1 MRIGDRTYHGIA
13 INTAPGAANGLPSK
27 SKRATRNTH
36 KIARPKARGQSLS
49 MKPYAQGFYS
59 VPINE
64 ARVTNMPT
72 TSTTYEATR
81 IPESRRR
88 AHIER

>member
-1 MRIGDRTYHGIA
+1 MRIGDKTYHGIA

-27 SKRATRNTH
+27 SKRATKVQN

-49 MKPYAQGFYS
+49 MKPYAQGYYR

-64 ARVTNMPT
+64 ARVTNQAT
-72 TSTTYEATR
+72 TSTTYEANL